1 VLKFAMVDELLALR
15 SLAAETF
22 DLELYVFIPPA
33 KRVKGDKFAPR
44 AQRGHLV
51 GMKGEGIYEMWIP
64 ETDKVITTA
73 SVKFD
78 KYGEQSETTPPP
90 STDDTEQGLEAED
103 APRGYALIT
112 PIVQEMRRASSRAP
126 SPPTVEEVAEDN
138 AYDGDAFQ
146 LPEAGGGH
154 DFDGLQPEAGGGH
167 NFNGRQPDDLLPTRG
182 NNRTLRRQEISADI
196 NKAQIIEGKRTCQN
210 AGARAYFTST
220 TFDRCLALTLIKP
233 TVGLKLS
240 SLPPEPRN
248 YREFLNHPRRQQL
261 QVAMNDEF
269 DALTE
274 FDTFRPATA
283 EEIANNKILPAQWV
297 WAFKGDADGFHVKDK
312 ARMVVCG
319 NQQKESIWYQ
329 EVYSHVVRM
338 TSLRIIFALVAYYD
352 LECDAVDMITAYLN
366 SILDPADV
374 ILLKLPPGCK
384 GAKNVVHLNRGMYGL
399 RQSALMWYNNLKDSL
414 KEFGFEPIEADPCV
428 FIHLAT
434 KEIIVV
440 YVDDLILVTK
450 NKKLMEILKEKL
462 LKRYKARDFGPI
474 GYYLGIRVVRNRC
487 ERSIKLSME
496 AHVERLVTEYHLD
509 DAPISHTPL
518 PTLVLKL
525 EKRDPTDKADPGTVK
540 QYQSLVAK
548 LLYPTSII
556 RPDLAWHVNFMAR
569 FATIPTEEQLSMLKH
584 MLQYYKETADLGL
597 EYRGDR
603 KNADINNPDHTLG
616 LTAYS
621 DSAHGDN
628 TERKSTAG
636 YVIFMA
642 GGVVSFKSYRQR
654 LVTLSSTESE
664 YIAMTYAGKEI
675 SWLQRLLGQL
685 GYIGHDLR
693 PFHLRTDNEPALNMI
708 RKDGHHERTKH
719 IDVYYKYTTHQY
731 KEGHVTLSHCP
742 GTDMPAD
749 GLTKPLNKLLHTRF
763 LQLVNM
769 VKVPRA

>member
-1 VLKFAMVDELLALR
+1 MESWNRDMGYANPIPNVAKAQAFGHPG
-15 SLAAETF
+15 
-22 DLELYVFIPPA
+22 YVFIPPA

-51 GMKGEGIYEMWIP
+51 GMKGERIYEMWIP
-64 ETDKVITTA
+64 ETEKVITTA

-90 STDDTEQGLEAED
+90 PIDDTEQGLEAED
-103 APRGYALIT
+103 APRGHAPIA
-112 PIVQEMRRASSRAP
+112 PIVREMRQASSQAP
-126 SPPTVEEVAEDN
+126 LPPTVEEVAEDE
-138 AYDGDAFQ
+138 AHDGDAFQ

-154 DFDGLQPEAGGGH
+154 GFDGLQPE
-167 NFNGRQPDDLLPTRG
+167 PDPDPLRPTRG
-182 NNRTLRRQEISADI
+182 NNRAPRRQEISADM
-196 NKAQIIEGKRTCQN
+196 NKAHIIEGKRTRRQV
-210 AGARAYFTST
+210 GARAHFTST
-220 TFDRCLALTLIKP
+220 TFNRCLALALIKP

-248 YREFLNHPRRQQL
+248 YRQFLNHPRRPQL

-274 FDTFRPATA
+274 IDTFRPATA
-283 EEIANNKILPAQWV
+283 EEIANNEILPAQWV

-319 NQQKESIWYQ
+319 NRQKESVWYQ
-329 EVYSHVVRM
+329 EVYSYVVRM

-352 LECDAVDMITAYLN
+352 LECDAVDMVTAYLN

-384 GAKNVVHLNRGMYGL
+384 GAKNIVRLNRGMYGL

-428 FIHLAT
+428 FIHQAT

-450 NKKLMEILKEKL
+450 NKKSMEILKKKL
-462 LKRYKARDFGPI
+462 LKRYKARDLGPI
-474 GYYLGIRVVRNRC
+474 GYYLGIRVVRDRC

-496 AHVERLVTEYHLD
+496 AYVERLVTEYHLD
-509 DAPISHTPL
+509 DAPISYTPL
-518 PTLVLKL
+518 PTSVLKM

-569 FATIPTEEQLSMLKH
+569 FATNPTEEQLSMLKH
-584 MLQYYKETADLGL
+584 MLRYYKGTANLGL
-597 EYRGDR
+597 EYCGNR
-603 KNADINNPDHTLG
+603 KDADINNPNHTLG
-616 LTAYS
+616 LAAYS

-642 GGVVSFKSYRQR
+642 GGVISFKSYRQR

-664 YIAMTYAGKEI
+664 YIAMTYAAKEI

-749 GLTKPLNKLLHTRF
+749 GLTKPLDKLLHTKF
-763 LQLVNM
+763 LQLINM